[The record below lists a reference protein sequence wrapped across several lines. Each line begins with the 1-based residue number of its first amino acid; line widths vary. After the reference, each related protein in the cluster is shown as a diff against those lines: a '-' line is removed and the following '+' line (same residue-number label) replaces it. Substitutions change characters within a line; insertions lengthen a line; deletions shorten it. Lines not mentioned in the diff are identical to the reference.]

1 MKTKKMI
8 KIWGLILLLTI
19 TSISYAQ
26 TIVPFKKRYESVG
39 INGDLTIIGNSILN
53 NSVDIPYNGTG
64 INNDFSMVYVDIDND
79 PTTFSSSSADYTL
92 ASCDRIVYAG
102 LYWGSVLAP
111 SNSNAN
117 TVKFKTPG
125 GSYQT
130 LTADVSLNNVI
141 YYKDVTSIINTAP
154 NASGTYF
161 VADVVSTLGR
171 NMAAGWS
178 MVIVYEGPNE
188 SRKFI
193 STFDGFNHVSS
204 AYPTESF
211 YYNGFKTP
219 PAPSPVEGRVGVA
232 ALEGDLRLVGDRMA
246 FRADSKPG
254 FTYLYDAQS
263 ATDNFFN
270 SKITI
275 NGSVVTNRNLNST
288 NTLSWDQKIIDLTAL
303 NAGNSILGND
313 ETGVTVRVESRGDE
327 IFTFLNTFAVNII
340 EPVLKVLT
348 RVEDTGGN
356 EITHNSPVPLGS
368 TVFYNISF
376 ENVGTDNA
384 VNTYIINT
392 IPFNVTLD
400 QSSITVPTG
409 VTYSYNAG
417 TRELRF
423 NIDKS
428 LVQKKGLSQAH
439 SIRYKVTAS
448 NNCFDYTDA
457 CTNLL
462 QNSIASYYDGEQS
475 GTNIAGT
482 PGFNAINGCGLGTAG
497 SMDLFVDTSSCS
509 FDSELYLCNDTLTF
523 SGDDGYDTYIWTD
536 ASGAVIG
543 NTKEITVSG
552 AGVYTATQRRTGCT
566 QTIRKVTVKSLD
578 FTLTPSNVLCKSA
591 ANGKV
596 LVKVNEASPTYSYYL
611 YKGGSLL
618 SSQVAIAA
626 STYTFSNLDIG
637 SYEVKAQKAD
647 GCFAITPF
655 KIDEPTVLTAAAV
668 KINNVTTCNGSVL
681 SGKVRVSGA
690 GGTPPYT
697 YSIDNGA
704 TYQTADL
711 FSVPTEKTYTLTVKD
726 ANGCLATAN
735 VSVGFDQEI
744 VYTVTAEDVICPGDK
759 DGKIAV
765 NMTNNQGYKVS
776 YSLDGSAF
784 QSSPEFANLASGT
797 YNLTIKKELEL
808 NVCET
813 TKPYEI
819 KQLVDLKLEAATNF
833 SCEKGGN
840 LIIAKVDPIYDN
852 VVTYTLDGLLSQASG
867 IFENIAAGQH
877 TITVRHN
884 EYGCTDE
891 PVVLFV
897 EEYKKIEFT
906 IENTAVNEYTVIAT
920 GGIPAYEYSFDNP
933 GNYSSNNVLRIRK
946 SKDYTFYVKDSK
958 GCVEQQ
964 TVFLE
969 FLDIEIPDFFTPQGD
984 GINDYWY
991 PIHIEPYPNISVK
1004 IFDRYQRL
1012 VAEFKGNTSAWD
1024 GNYDKKAL
1032 PSGDYWYI
1040 IKLNEAS
1047 DNREFK
1053 GHFSLIR

>member
-19 TSISYAQ
+19 SSISYSQ

-53 NSVDIPYNGTG
+53 NSVNIPYNGTG

-92 ASCDRIVYAG
+92 ASCDRVVYAG

-141 YYKDVTSIINTAP
+141 YYKDVTSIVNAAP

-204 AYPTESF
+204 GYPTESF

-288 NTLSWDQKIIDLTAL
+288 NTLSWDQKIIDLTTL

-348 RVEDTGGN
+348 RVEDTSGN

-439 SIRYKVTAS
+439 
-448 NNCFDYTDA
+448 FDP
-457 CTNLL
+457 L
-462 QNSIASYYDGEQS
+462 
-475 GTNIAGT
+475 
-482 PGFNAINGCGLGTAG
+482 
-497 SMDLFVDTSSCS
+497 
-509 FDSELYLCNDTLTF
+509 
-523 SGDDGYDTYIWTD
+523 
-536 ASGAVIG
+536 
-543 NTKEITVSG
+543 
-552 AGVYTATQRRTGCT
+552 
-566 QTIRKVTVKSLD
+566 
-578 FTLTPSNVLCKSA
+578 
-591 ANGKV
+591 
-596 LVKVNEASPTYSYYL
+596 
-611 YKGGSLL
+611 
-618 SSQVAIAA
+618 
-626 STYTFSNLDIG
+626 
-637 SYEVKAQKAD
+637 
-647 GCFAITPF
+647 
-655 KIDEPTVLTAAAV
+655 
-668 KINNVTTCNGSVL
+668 
-681 SGKVRVSGA
+681 
-690 GGTPPYT
+690 
-697 YSIDNGA
+697 
-704 TYQTADL
+704 
-711 FSVPTEKTYTLTVKD
+711 
-726 ANGCLATAN
+726 
-735 VSVGFDQEI
+735 
-744 VYTVTAEDVICPGDK
+744 
-759 DGKIAV
+759 
-765 NMTNNQGYKVS
+765 
-776 YSLDGSAF
+776 
-784 QSSPEFANLASGT
+784 
-797 YNLTIKKELEL
+797 
-808 NVCET
+808 
-813 TKPYEI
+813 
-819 KQLVDLKLEAATNF
+819 
-833 SCEKGGN
+833 
-840 LIIAKVDPIYDN
+840 
-852 VVTYTLDGLLSQASG
+852 
-867 IFENIAAGQH
+867 
-877 TITVRHN
+877 
-884 EYGCTDE
+884 
-891 PVVLFV
+891 
-897 EEYKKIEFT
+897 
-906 IENTAVNEYTVIAT
+906 
-920 GGIPAYEYSFDNP
+920 
-933 GNYSSNNVLRIRK
+933 
-946 SKDYTFYVKDSK
+946 
-958 GCVEQQ
+958 
-964 TVFLE
+964 
-969 FLDIEIPDFFTPQGD
+969 
-984 GINDYWY
+984 
-991 PIHIEPYPNISVK
+991 
-1004 IFDRYQRL
+1004 
-1012 VAEFKGNTSAWD
+1012 
-1024 GNYDKKAL
+1024 
-1032 PSGDYWYI
+1032 
-1040 IKLNEAS
+1040 
-1047 DNREFK
+1047 
-1053 GHFSLIR
+1053 